1 VAGAC
6 PPGRPVVS
14 SIPSDGLSLRA
25 TFYRR
30 ARSAPSR
37 LRPSRPTRAAP
48 PWAPRRPVVVPVISL
63 AVISVGSRSRP
74 FSRRPGPSRGAR
86 TRPPARGRRHTR
98 HERKPAAGRP
108 AGHMVPAHR
117 PPHQARR
124 VARARSTSSGHGGAS
139 HGNLGFN
146 RVCGRIPDCRFGI
159 SICAADSEPCSVGA
173 WWGSPEG
180 SPNRLSARPRTLS
193 GSQSECVGLALGRS
207 AGAEPHMA
215 PGRVPASCDSC

>member
-1 VAGAC
+1 MPLPA
-6 PPGRPVVS
+6 PPVVS
-14 SIPSDGLSLRA
+14 SKVYSVWTLVVSLRA

-139 HGNLGFN
+139 HGNLGFK

-159 SICAADSEPCSVGA
+159 SICGTPI
-173 WWGSPEG
+173 
-180 SPNRLSARPRTLS
+180 PNHVPLVHGGVPRTDCPR
-193 GSQSECVGLALGRS
+193 GRGRS
-207 AGAEPHMA
+207 AAEGSQCQSRVARRLSVRPERGSGTAHGARS
-215 PGRVPASCDSC
+215 GSCIL

>member
-1 VAGAC
+1 MG
-6 PPGRPVVS
+6 
-14 SIPSDGLSLRA
+14 
-25 TFYRR
+25 
-30 ARSAPSR
+30 
-37 LRPSRPTRAAP
+37 AAP
-48 PWAPRRPVVVPVISL
+48 ARCGSRHQSSSHL
-63 AVISVGSRSRP
+63 SVGSRSRP

-159 SICAADSEPCSVGA
+159 SICGRRFRTMFRWCMVGFPEPIVRAAADAQRQSVRVR
-173 WWGSPEG
+173 
-180 SPNRLSARPRTLS
+180 RLSVRPERGSGTAHGARS
-193 GSQSECVGLALGRS
+193 GSCIL
-207 AGAEPHMA
+207 
-215 PGRVPASCDSC
+215 